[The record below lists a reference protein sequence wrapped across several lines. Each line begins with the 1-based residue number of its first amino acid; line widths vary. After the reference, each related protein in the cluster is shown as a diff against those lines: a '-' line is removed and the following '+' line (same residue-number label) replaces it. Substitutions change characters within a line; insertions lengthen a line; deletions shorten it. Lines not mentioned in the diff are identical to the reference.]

1 MKTTPHDRNQYK
13 VELGELLSRD
23 HQRLS
28 KLFEDL
34 VVAFRADARDDAA
47 HLWSEFEAGLLAH
60 LELEEK
66 RILPKLAQVDAAETK
81 VLLQQ
86 HDRIR
91 AQLSELGVGVDLH
104 LTHSD
109 AVTAFVQELEAHA
122 KREEALLY
130 RWLKTSLPQ
139 EDQATIRAQVLGM
152 LHKIGAKAVD

>member
-1 MKTTPHDRNQYK
+1 MKTTPHDRDQHK

-34 VVAFRADARDDAA
+34 VVAFRADARDDAD

-66 RILPKLAQVDAAETK
+66 RILPKLAQVDATETK

-91 AQLSELGVGVDLH
+91 AQLSELGIGVDLH

-109 AVTAFVQELEAHA
+109 AVTSWPE
-122 KREEALLY
+122 R
-130 RWLKTSLPQ
+130 
-139 EDQATIRAQVLGM
+139 
-152 LHKIGAKAVD
+152 